1 LGHTLGMPY
10 SKNRPN
16 ALVVLGI
23 HCLHGNKLY
32 IKPSMRTPG
41 VFVRAGMVKWMAD
54 EAELSA
60 FIEGFGGGGVVL
72 VFGAD
77 MRR

>member
-1 LGHTLGMPY
+1 
-10 SKNRPN
+10 
-16 ALVVLGI
+16 
-23 HCLHGNKLY
+23 
-32 IKPSMRTPG
+32 
-41 VFVRAGMVKWMAD
+41 MVKWMAD
-54 EAELSA
+54 EAELPA